1 MTKTAKRSTLEAT
14 GGYVPFPRVWRPP
27 ARYRAFVDFV
37 ETWLWIRDQAGR
49 LRPFI
54 LNGTQQTYLDLK
66 AEAYDAGRPKEVN
79 TLKTRR
85 CGISTIEQA
94 ESYYETS
101 QFAHRHAVTLAQ
113 TATDTEGIFDISRTF
128 YREAMPGSPAKPP
141 IPAKDLAERRF
152 KFHEGRSVFKIGT
165 AGAEAFGR
173 GSTFQR
179 AHLSEVAFWKGRRE
193 VLEDLLA
200 GIEIA
205 TREGEI
211 VRESSPRGAAG
222 LFYEKWQEAKVPG
235 AASTNIFIPWP
246 MDGTNRIAFRD
257 PHQAK
262 KLLADLDE
270 EESALR
276 ERLSLDAEQI
286 AWRRAMRLKW
296 GKRFY
301 QEFPEDDESCFLT
314 SGVCFFD
321 DDVLFDLANDLG
333 DGSDRI
339 LEKRIRGKLTVWKRP
354 VKGRRY
360 IIGADPSE
368 GVLGGDP
375 AAAGVLDF
383 ETGEQVARLH
393 GYIRPPDFARYLAQI
408 GKVYNHATLAPEAN
422 NHGQSVLDCLRLIER
437 YPTSRIYHHVDV
449 DRDARKRVK
458 KLGWLTDAKSRPLML
473 DSLALALRDGGL
485 VVNDAKFLG
494 ECRTF
499 NLQEN
504 GKYEADEGSHDDLVF
519 AWGIASYVR
528 QASSPILRTKK
539 SEGVGGNGD
548 DG

>member
-1 MTKTAKRSTLEAT
+1 MTAAVLDQPTYT
-14 GGYVPFPRVWRPP
+14 PFPRKWTPP
-27 ARYRAFVDFV
+27 PRYRAFVDFV
-37 ETWLWIRDQAGR
+37 ETWLWLRDESGR
-49 LRPFI
+49 LVPFI
-54 LNGTQQTYLDLK
+54 LNPVQQVYLEWK
-66 AEAYDAGRPKEVN
+66 ARAYDQGLPADFN

-94 ESYYETS
+94 ESYWLTCMFEH
-101 QFAHRHAVTLAQ
+101 QHAVTLAQ

-152 KFHEGRSVFKIGT
+152 KWHNGRSLFKIGT

-179 AHLSEVAFWKGRRE
+179 AHLSEVAFWKGRKE

-200 GIEIA
+200 GLEIA
-205 TREGEI
+205 TRRGEV

-222 LFYEKWQEAKVPG
+222 LFYEKWQKGKVPG

-246 MDGTNRIAFRD
+246 LDPTNRIKVSPARR
-257 PHQAK
+257 K
-262 KLLADLDE
+262 KILASLDE
-270 EESALR
+270 EEVALIGR
-276 ERLSLDAEQI
+276 FSLDQEQI
-286 AWRRAMRLKW
+286 AWRRAMKKRW

-321 DDVLFDLANDLG
+321 DDVLFDLGKNLG
-333 DGSDRI
+333 TGEDRI
-339 LEKRIRGKLTVWKRP
+339 LEKRIRGRLTIFKRP
-354 VKGRRY
+354 RKGARY
-360 IIGADPSE
+360 IVGADPSE
-368 GVLGGDP
+368 GVLGGCP
-375 AAAGVLDF
+375 CAAGVLDF

-393 GYIRPPDFARYLAQI
+393 GWIRPPDLARYMAQI
-408 GKVYNHATLAPEAN
+408 GRVYNHAILAPEAN

-437 YPTSRIYHHVDV
+437 YPTSRIYHHVTV
-449 DRDARKRVK
+449 DADSRKRVK
-458 KLGWLTDAKSRPLML
+458 KLGWVTDSKSRPLML
-473 DSLALALRDGGL
+473 DALALALRDGSI
-485 VVNDAKFLG
+485 VVNDAAFLS

-499 NLQEN
+499 NLQETTQN
-504 GKYEADEGSHDDLVF
+504 GFSYRADEGAHDDLVI
-519 AWGIASYVR
+519 AWAIANYVR

-539 SEGVGGNGD
+539 SSKVSGNGEAAA
-548 DG
+548 